1 MSFLV
6 LDGVPGALPVPD
18 DIFGASAKLFANLS
32 QTLHLTRRI
41 SKLGFDRELISNG
54 NPMEAVVGFSRAV
67 RVGPFISVGG
77 TAPVDA
83 DGKTVGVGDVAA
95 QTRQCIE
102 VIKCA
107 LEQAG
112 SGLHDVVR
120 TRVILTNIDDWKA
133 AIDVRKEYFREV
145 RPVDTIMA
153 VDRFVNPEWL
163 VELEADAIIAGW
175 ES

>member
-1 MSFLV
+1 MRYDRQLV
-6 LDGVPGALPVPD
+6 L
-18 DIFGASAKLFANLS
+18 
-32 QTLHLTRRI
+32 
-41 SKLGFDRELISNG
+41 NG
-54 NPMEAVVGFSRAV
+54 NPMEAIAGFSRAV
-67 RVGPFISVGG
+67 RVGPFVMVGG
-77 TAPVDA
+77 TAPVGP
-83 DGKTVGVGDVAA
+83 DGKTVGVGDVGA

-102 VIKCA
+102 IIKAA

-133 AIDVRKEYFREV
+133 AIDVRKDYFKDT

-163 VELEADAIIAGW
+163 VELEADAVIAGW
-175 ES
+175 GE

>member
-1 MSFLV
+1 M
-6 LDGVPGALPVPD
+6 
-18 DIFGASAKLFANLS
+18 K
-32 QTLHLTRRI
+32 
-41 SKLGFDRELISNG
+41 FDRELISNG
-54 NPMEAVVGFSRAV
+54 NPMEAIVGFSRAV
-67 RVGPFISVGG
+67 RVGPFITIGG

-83 DGKTVGVGDVAA
+83 HGKTVGVGDVAA

-102 VIKCA
+102 VIKAA

-120 TRVILTNIDDWKA
+120 TRVILINIDDWKT
-133 AIDVRKEYFREV
+133 AIDVRKEYFKDV

-163 VELEADAIIAGW
+163 VELEADAVISGW
-175 ES
+175 GD